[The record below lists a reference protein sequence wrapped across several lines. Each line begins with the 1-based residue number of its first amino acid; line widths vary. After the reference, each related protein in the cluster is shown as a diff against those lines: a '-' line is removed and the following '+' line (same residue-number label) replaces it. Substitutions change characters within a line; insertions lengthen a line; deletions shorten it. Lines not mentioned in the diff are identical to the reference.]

1 MYTMTA
7 PMRHHPWF
15 DKPSVKRKRP
25 ESPTRAQKRR
35 RSATLERG
43 FAGLSLD
50 APMTPVDD
58 PPPRPSTPVVPEIT
72 MKTSS
77 WYEPEPDR
85 ASFLFRLFI
94 YLFWLGIVITD
105 LDSFSD
111 EDADTVDNDASGPRI
126 SAELLARL
134 TRPLPSSVPIPPP
147 SQALVLFRPLVS
159 AQSTAHKPEAD
170 TDAMDVEP

>member
-1 MYTMTA
+1 MTA

-35 RSATLERG
+35 RSATLEHG

-85 ASFLFRLFI
+85 
-94 YLFWLGIVITD
+94 IVITD

-134 TRPLPSSVPIPPP
+134 TRPLPPSVPIPPP
-147 SQALVLFRPLVS
+147 SQALVLFRPLES
-159 AQSTAHKPEAD
+159 AQSTAHKPVAD
-170 TDAMDVEP
+170 TDAMDVES

>member
-1 MYTMTA
+1 MYAMTA

-85 ASFLFRLFI
+85 
-94 YLFWLGIVITD
+94 IVITD
-105 LDSFSD
+105 LQSFSD

-134 TRPLPSSVPIPPP
+134 TRPLPPSVPIPSP

-159 AQSTAHKPEAD
+159 AQSTAHKPEAE